1 MLQIIQIRLANR
13 TCWLSSQE
21 ETSKCCWRIIRKRH
35 IGISLMTSPNEG
47 FYIPFLPC
55 SCCQCWKQSPNKEI
69 LRDRNVPVTAISS
82 LLRRAW
88 ICVTSDSL
96 SMRIAILTI
105 SVVPGRY
112 QYYYHEAND
121 KLSFHSHIPFGG
133 VCSWSGNCL
142 DMTSSY
148 GKNVSATS
156 SSLLPAYVTSYIR
169 QPSRRMECTELIYG
183 EYQLCQD
190 RVKCSPQISY
200 LRCFETMGRSILIRA
215 SVGIEIMSI

>member
-1 MLQIIQIRLANR
+1 
-13 TCWLSSQE
+13 
-21 ETSKCCWRIIRKRH
+21 
-35 IGISLMTSPNEG
+35 MTSPNEG

-156 SSLLPAYVTSYIR
+156 SLLLPRMLHHISVNLAGAWNVRNSSTVNISSAKIASNVHLRSVTSDVLKLWAIDTDPGECGDRNHVCIVYMSWYVMICK
-169 QPSRRMECTELIYG
+169 QHFHLGYCSRFSRPDHPLS
-183 EYQLCQD
+183 Q
-190 RVKCSPQISY
+190 KW
-200 LRCFETMGRSILIRA
+200 
-215 SVGIEIMSI
+215 